1 MKQIKKTIL
10 AIAALVLMV
19 NVGSSQNQIID
30 TRSKVQVGFKLGA
43 NLSNVYDTSDE
54 SFTADSKLGL
64 AGGAFAAIPI
74 GSFLGIQPE
83 FLFSQKGYKGS
94 GSILGSEYSYSR
106 TSNFIDVPIFV
117 TVKPSSFITILAG
130 PQYSFLIKE
139 TYKFEN
145 EFIDINDEEEF
156 DNDNI
161 RKNILCFVGG
171 VDANFNML
179 VVGARVGWDLQHNN
193 GDGTSTA
200 PRYKNV
206 WYQATVGYRFS
217 GI

>member
-43 NLSNVYDTSDE
+43 NLSNVYDTNDE

-117 TVKPSSFITILAG
+117 SVKPSSFLTILAG
-130 PQYSFLIKE
+130 PQYSFLVKE

-145 EFIDINDEEEF
+145 EFINITDEQEF
-156 DNDNI
+156 ENDNI

-179 VVGARVGWDLQHNN
+179 VVGARIGWDLQHNN

-200 PRYKNV
+200 PRYKNM

-217 GI
+217 GM

>member
-19 NVGSSQNQIID
+19 NVGGAQNQIID
-30 TRSKVQVGFKLGA
+30 TRNKVQVGFKLGA

-106 TSNFIDVPIFV
+106 TSNFIDVPIFA
-117 TVKPSSFITILAG
+117 TVKPSNFITILAG

-145 EFIDINDEEEF
+145 EFININDEEEF
-156 DNDNI
+156 ENDNI

-171 VDANFNML
+171 IDANFNML